1 MCDLFD
7 IFIILHEYLLLSRRC
22 VFHLYRKYRSDV
34 LNATTVSKAG
44 LFFLATWW
52 HAVSR
57 TWLSEPPEFE
67 LENRLGRHLTTKRPL
82 KAR

>member
-52 HAVSR
+52 HAVPGPGYPKHLNSSWR
-57 TWLSEPPEFE
+57 TV
-67 LENRLGRHLTTKRPL
+67 L
-82 KAR
+82 KII